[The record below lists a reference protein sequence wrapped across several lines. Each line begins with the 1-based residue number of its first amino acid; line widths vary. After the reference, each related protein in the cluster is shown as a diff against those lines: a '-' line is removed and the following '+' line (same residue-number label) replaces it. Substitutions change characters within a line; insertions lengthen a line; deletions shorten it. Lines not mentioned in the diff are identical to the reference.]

1 MSDDLLQHVQNYFI
15 KPLYILFLFFSVQT
29 FAATEAGSSITFGT
43 LVDPKSL
50 NHDLPKSGYAGV
62 APHHIDLKI
71 LELDSNNQVTLS
83 YAKPGT
89 IGAIATTGPHV
100 MNGYWT
106 RGYLECKNDH
116 KSRRERLVMNDLG
129 YLDKNN
135 RLYFCGRSNDVIR
148 TGGESVFAMEV
159 ESVLIQH
166 PNIDDVA
173 VFALPHER
181 FGECVSMAVI
191 LKSPVTSK
199 CTMIDV
205 QKYRDFCFEKDLSG
219 YKRPIIGFQVN
230 EFPRNSSGKVLKRKL
245 VEVCAA
251 QMNSKL

>member
-1 MSDDLLQHVQNYFI
+1 MTS
-15 KPLYILFLFFSVQT
+15 
-29 FAATEAGSSITFGT
+29 
-43 LVDPKSL
+43 
-50 NHDLPKSGYAGV
+50 
-62 APHHIDLKI
+62 
-71 LELDSNNQVTLS
+71 S
-83 YAKPGT
+83 YANPGT

-106 RGYLECKNDH
+106 RGYVECKNDN
-116 KSRRERLVMNDLG
+116 KRRKERLVMHDLG
-129 YLDKNN
+129 YLDKDN
-135 RLYFCGRSNDVIR
+135 RLHFCGRSNDVIR

-219 YKRPIIGFQVN
+219 YKRPVIGFQVN
-230 EFPRNSSGKVLKRKL
+230 EFPRNSSGKVIKRAL
-245 VEVCAA
+245 VKVCSA
-251 QMNSKL
+251 QMKSKL